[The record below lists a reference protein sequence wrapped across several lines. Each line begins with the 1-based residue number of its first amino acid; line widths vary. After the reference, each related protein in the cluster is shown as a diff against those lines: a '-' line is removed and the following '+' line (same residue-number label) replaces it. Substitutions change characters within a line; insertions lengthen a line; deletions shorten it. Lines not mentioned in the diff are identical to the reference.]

1 MAHDADAAQVVD
13 VAFELSGE
21 RLPRS
26 YRAALWQALVD
37 RLSWLVQEP
46 GVGVHPIRT
55 PLTEQ
60 PELLVPRRARLTLR
74 VPTGRVE
81 SVRALTG
88 ASLVI
93 EGHPLRLGPAHVRP
107 IEAFATIKAAFVVS
121 DAPDEAGL
129 HEDVA
134 RMLAACGMPLRFIC
148 GRRLSLPAGDAVLTG
163 SSVVLHDLRAA
174 QSVAMQRLGLG
185 GLRHLGCGLFVP
197 HKIITGL
204 EDHD

>member
-1 MAHDADAAQVVD
+1 MAHDADVAQVVD
-13 VAFELSGE
+13 VAFELAGE
-21 RLPRS
+21 RLPRA
-26 YRAALWQALVD
+26 YRAPLWHVLLD
-37 RLSWLVQEP
+37 RLSWLAHEP

-74 VPTGRVE
+74 VPAARVE
-81 SVRALTG
+81 SVQALCG

-93 EGHPLRLGPAHVRP
+93 EGHTLQVGPAHVRP
-107 IEAFATIKAAFVVS
+107 IEAFPTIKAAFVVS
-121 DAPDEAGL
+121 DAPDEAGF

-134 RMLAACGMPLRFIC
+134 RMLAACGMPSRFIC
-148 GRRLSLPAGDAVLTG
+148 GRRSSLPAGDAVLTG

-185 GLRHLGCGLFVP
+185 ELRHLGCGLFVP
-197 HKIITGL
+197 HKTITGL

>member
-1 MAHDADAAQVVD
+1 MAHDGDAAQVVD
-13 VAFELSGE
+13 VAFEMACE
-21 RLPRS
+21 RLPRA

-37 RLSWLVQEP
+37 RLAWLAQEP

-74 VPTGRVE
+74 VPASRVE
-81 SVRALTG
+81 SVHALTG
-88 ASLVI
+88 ASLAI
-93 EGHPLRLGPAHVRP
+93 GEHALRLGPAHVRP
-107 IEAFATIKAAFVVS
+107 IEASATIKAALVVS
-121 DAPDEAGL
+121 TARDEASFQ
-129 HEDVA
+129 EDVA
-134 RMLAACGMPLRFIC
+134 QMLAACGMPSRFIC
-148 GRRLSLPAGDAVLTG
+148 GRRSSLPAGDAVLTG

-185 GLRHLGCGLFVP
+185 ELRHLGCGLFVP
-197 HKIITGL
+197 HKTITGL